1 MDIAAR
7 AAKSDRRR
15 QQRRVENVDA
25 ELVYFLKVEALLK
38 PRNAVLMTVLVGKAK
53 RFLEKFDCSDMS
65 YERRYQ
71 LIGAAVKTAMLIDN
85 LEDGIRQCLKNEDQ
99 DELRA
104 KNAAFVK
111 SGVVG
116 HTGLH
121 LPFFGRDSKLA
132 A

>member
-1 MDIAAR
+1 
-7 AAKSDRRR
+7 
-15 QQRRVENVDA
+15 VENVDA
-25 ELVYFLKVEALLK
+25 ELVYFLKVESLLK